1 MSDSECLENSNA
13 LHQYT
18 VMIHQMISVESFRM
32 INKMQQ
38 HELSII
44 SEIFVRIY
52 SIKTINNDH
61 AHERYESYCVESFF
75 CAGKFSVEVVLHH

>member
-1 MSDSECLENSNA
+1 
-13 LHQYT
+13 
-18 VMIHQMISVESFRM
+18 
-32 INKMQQ
+32 MQQ

-44 SEIFVRIY
+44 RRDFVRIY
-52 SIKTINNDH
+52 IIKTINNDH

>member
-1 MSDSECLENSNA
+1 
-13 LHQYT
+13 
-18 VMIHQMISVESFRM
+18 MISVESFRM